1 MGYVFIVFVAFCCF
15 CCIGRRKNNTKQH
28 NATLDFQRITLN
40 VNRLQQKQRKQQ
52 QIVVLLQQQHP
63 FSSSVALH
71 RQILGIVKYLTM

>member
-28 NATLDFQRITLN
+28 NATLEFQRITLN

-52 QIVVLLQQQHP
+52 QIVVSLQQQHP
-63 FSSSVALH
+63 FSSSVALL
-71 RQILGIVKYLTM
+71 RQILDTV